1 MSTKKWEILSKGTR
15 DRVQGTVEEIKKIL
29 LRNRGIKTKLQEKEF
44 FNPTHPDKLKA
55 LNFGIDPKEL
65 KKSVVRIKKAKES
78 GEKVIVWGDYD
89 ADGICGAAILWEAL
103 YYSGVNALPF
113 IPERRTEGYG
123 LNVARM
129 KQLKKE
135 DPSVGL
141 IITVDNGIVAHE
153 KVDTAKELGV
163 DVIITDHHLP
173 RKTKPKA
180 YAILHT
186 TKICGATV
194 AYILAR
200 ELASKGDAFQGWQDH
215 LGLAALAQIADM
227 VPLVGQGRSIVYH
240 GLPMLQKTN
249 RMGIIALCN
258 VAKINQ
264 ASIGTYE
271 VGFMLAPRLNAA
283 GRIENA
289 LSSLR
294 LLCTKKR
301 IQAQELAEQL
311 QKTNASRQQMVL
323 DTVTHAREQ
332 VIAGTANL
340 PAQAG
345 GLIFV
350 AHESYHEGIVGLV
363 ASRLVEEFGR
373 PAFVVAKGE
382 ELSRGSA
389 RSVPG
394 FNIVQLIETSREFLV
409 EGGGHS
415 MAAGFSVK
423 TTMIEHLQKAFL
435 KNSKGMFNDGV
446 GRKVLIDC
454 EIPLEVI
461 NFDLVGEIEKFEPF
475 GIGNPQPTFATRKVV
490 VDDARLIGS
499 DGKHL
504 KLSFHLSGGRLKIDA
519 VAFGMG
525 ELYSHLSPGK
535 LVDIAYTVDVDR
547 WNGREKLQLKL
558 KDLIT

>member
-1 MSTKKWEILSKGTR
+1 MLLLSHMSMKKWEILEKSTKGTKGTR
-15 DRVQGTVEEIKKIL
+15 STKSIKGIL
-29 LRNRGIKTKLQEKEF
+29 LKNRGIRTALQEKEF

-55 LNFGIDPKEL
+55 KDFGIDANEL
-65 KKSVVRIKKAKES
+65 KKAVARIKKAKIRK
-78 GEKVIVWGDYD
+78 EKVIVWGDYD

-103 YYSGVNALPF
+103 YYSGVNAMPF

-129 KQLKKE
+129 KQLKEE
-135 DPSVGL
+135 DPTVGL

-173 RKTKPKA
+173 RATRPKA

-186 TKICGATV
+186 TKVCGAGV
-194 AYILAR
+194 AWILAR
-200 ELASKGDAFQGWQDH
+200 EINKTEDH
-215 LGLAALAQIADM
+215 LGLAALAEIADM
-227 VPLVGQGRSIVYH
+227 VPLVGPGRSIVYH
-240 GLPMLQKTN
+240 GLILLQNTQ
-249 RMGIIALCN
+249 RMGIVALCN
-258 VAKINQ
+258 VARVDQ
-264 ASIGTYE
+264 AKIGTYE
-271 VGFMLAPRLNAA
+271 VGFLLAPRINAA
-283 GRIENA
+283 GRIETA

-311 QKTNASRQQMVL
+311 QRVNSSRQQMVL

-332 VIAGTANL
+332 VLAGDVN
-340 PAQAG
+340 

-350 AHESYHEGIVGLV
+350 AHKSYHEGIVGLV

-409 EGGGHS
+409 EGGGHA

-423 TTMIEHLQKAFL
+423 TEMIANLEKAFL

-446 GRKVLIDC
+446 GRRILIDC
-454 EIPLEVI
+454 EISLDAVSFKLAQE
-461 NFDLVGEIEKFEPF
+461 LEKFEPF
-475 GIGNPQPTFATRKVV
+475 GIGNPQPTFATRGVT
-490 VDDARLIGS
+490 VDDVRVLGN

-504 KLSFHLSGGRLKIDA
+504 RLTLRSIPSALSA

-525 ELYSHLSPGK
+525 ELHSQLSPDK
-535 LVDIAYTVDVDR
+535 SIDVAYTVDVDS
-547 WNGREKLQLKL
+547 WNGRERLQLKL
-558 KDLIT
+558 KDVVF

>member
-1 MSTKKWEILSKGTR
+1 MSTKKWEILNR
-15 DRVQGTVEEIKKIL
+15 DTGNVIRDTKDILKIL
-29 LRNRGIKTKLQEKEF
+29 LKNRGIKTKVQEKEF

-55 LNFGIDPKEL
+55 SDFGIDPKEL
-65 KKSVVRIKKAKES
+65 SKAVARIKKAKS
-78 GEKVIVWGDYD
+78 RGEKVIVWGDYD

-129 KQLKKE
+129 KQLKEE

-141 IITVDNGIVAHE
+141 IITVDNGIVANE
-153 KVDTAKELGV
+153 KVDTARELGV

-173 RKTKPKA
+173 RKTRPKA

-186 TKICGATV
+186 TKICGAAV

-200 ELASKGDAFQGWQDH
+200 EFTNHYGDW
-215 LGLAALAQIADM
+215 LGLAALAMIADM
-227 VPLVGQGRSIVYH
+227 VPLVGVGRSIVYH
-240 GLPMLQKTN
+240 GLSLLQKTN
-249 RMGIIALCN
+249 RIGIVALCN
-258 VAKINQ
+258 GSRIDQKK
-264 ASIGTYE
+264 IGTYE
-271 VGFMLAPRLNAA
+271 VGFILAPRLNAM
-283 GRIENA
+283 GRIEHA
-289 LSSLR
+289 LDSLR
-294 LLCTKKR
+294 LLCTKKML
-301 IQAQELAEQL
+301 QAQELAQRL
-311 QKTNASRQQMVL
+311 QKVNASRQQMVL

-332 VIAGTANL
+332 VIAQTSN
-340 PAQAG
+340 

-350 AHESYHEGIVGLV
+350 AHETYHEGIVGLV

-409 EGGGHS
+409 EGGGHA
-415 MAAGFSVK
+415 MAAGFSFK
-423 TTMIEHLQKAFL
+423 TEMLTNLEKAFH

-454 EIPLEVI
+454 EISLDAITFE
-461 NFDLVGEIEKFEPF
+461 LAQEIEKFEPF
-475 GIGNPQPTFATRKVV
+475 GVGNPQPTFATRGVV
-490 VDDARLIGS
+490 VGDARLVGG

-504 KLSFHLSGGRLKIDA
+504 KLRISSHVSPITLDA
-519 VAFGMG
+519 IAFGMG
-525 ELYSHLSPGK
+525 ELYGKLSPDK
-535 LVDIAYTVDVDR
+535 PVDIAYTVDVDN

-558 KDLIT
+558 KDLVT